1 MTRTLKR
8 IILHLLLMN
17 NKIVMLEQLFSSK
30 TRVKLLKLFLNQT
43 EEKDYF
49 IRELTRVLGE
59 HLNSIRREL
68 DNLEDLGLV
77 LSQEK
82 DKKKYYSV
90 NKDFILLPELK
101 ALLLKSRELGD
112 QKLVQQLEKVGFL
125 DLLILSG
132 SFVGNTDSD
141 VDLFMVGRVQ
151 KAKLERLIRTHE
163 KDSGKEIKYTVMS
176 KKEFQHRIDLGD
188 RFLYTIL
195 NSRKIMVINK
205 LGI

>member
-1 MTRTLKR
+1 LTRTLKR

>member
-1 MTRTLKR
+1 
-8 IILHLLLMN
+8 
-17 NKIVMLEQLFSSK
+17 
-30 TRVKLLKLFLNQT
+30 LKLFLNQT

>member
-1 MTRTLKR
+1 
-8 IILHLLLMN
+8 
-17 NKIVMLEQLFSSK
+17 MLEQLFSSK
-30 TRVKLLKLFLNQT
+30 TRVKLLKLFLNQKD
-43 EEKDYF
+43 EKEYF

-68 DNLEDLGLV
+68 TNLEDLGLV
-77 LSQEK
+77 VSQEK

-112 QKLVQQLEKVGFL
+112 QKLIQQLEKIGFL
-125 DLLILSG
+125 DLLVLSG
-132 SFVGNTDSD
+132 SFVGNGDSD
-141 VDLFMVGRVQ
+141 VDLFIVGRVQ
-151 KAKLERLIRTHE
+151 KPKLDKLIELHE
-163 KDSGKEIKYTVMS
+163 KESGKEIRYTLMS

-188 RFLYTIL
+188 RFIYTIL
-195 NSRKIMVINK
+195 NSRKITVINK

>member
-1 MTRTLKR
+1 
-8 IILHLLLMN
+8 
-17 NKIVMLEQLFSSK
+17 MLEQLFSSK
-30 TRVKLLKLFLNQT
+30 TRVKLLKLFLNQK
-43 EEKDYF
+43 EDKDYF

-68 DNLEDLGLV
+68 TNLEDLGLV

-112 QKLVQQLEKVGFL
+112 QKLVQQLEKIGFL

-132 SFVGNTDSD
+132 TFVGNTDSD
-141 VDLFMVGRVQ
+141 VDLFIVGRVQ
-151 KAKLERLIRTHE
+151 KPKLDKLIQTHE
-163 KDSGKEIKYTVMS
+163 KDSGKDIRYTLMS

-188 RFLYTIL
+188 RFIYTIL
-195 NSRKIMVINK
+195 NSRKITVINK